1 MSSFFS
7 RASHTL
13 LTWMLLI
20 PGACFHSPLNA
31 LAEEG
36 NPYAKTFDDFEWN
49 ENEERVPIAGAV
61 DIGAKVPTLAA
72 ISWLEKKLENN
83 PEDVF
88 SLSMLGQ
95 LYFRHAKE
103 ADDLP
108 FYSKAAKTLEEA
120 VRLQPDYL
128 APKMHLA
135 AVLASQHR
143 FQEGL
148 DLVTAVLARDNE
160 LPLALAIAFDCQLEL
175 GRYDVAKTTLDNLL
189 EQEQSAAVQARAAR
203 YAELMGDTD
212 KAISLLKL
220 GIDDLEAMGASAK
233 DTSWYRWRIASLLL
247 SRGEISQASPLLKDV
262 LAVDDSDSAALFSL
276 VEVQRAIGDKDAA
289 IKTIQRIIDLYN
301 APPAMALMGD
311 IYAEA
316 GDHEAAETWF
326 KKTEAAMREEMV
338 VAGDAHARE
347 VALFFADHD
356 RNLPEALT
364 LAEKDL
370 ERRQDIYSF
379 DTLAWCQWKN
389 GKTTEAVESMRKA
402 LKLGTQDANLF
413 YHAAKI
419 FDAAGDK
426 AESEAMLARA
436 KKLNPLVQ

>member
-1 MSSFFS
+1 MSCFIT
-7 RASHTL
+7 RASRTL
-13 LTWMLLI
+13 LVCTLLLPCI
-20 PGACFHSPLNA
+20 CFQTGQKA
-31 LAEEG
+31 LAEED

-49 ENEERVPIAGAV
+49 ENEERIPIAGAV
-61 DIGAKVPTLAA
+61 DVGAKLPTLAV
-72 ISWLEKKLENN
+72 ISWLEEKVENN
-83 PEDVF
+83 PEDVS

-120 VRLQPDYL
+120 VRIQPEYL
-128 APKMHLA
+128 TPKIHLA

-143 FQEGL
+143 FKEGL
-148 DLVTAVLARDNE
+148 DLVTEVLARDSE
-160 LPLALAIAFDCQLEL
+160 LPLALAVAFDCQLEL
-175 GRYDVAKTTLDNLL
+175 GRYEVAKTTLDNLL
-189 EQEQSAAVQARAAR
+189 ELEQSAPVQARAAR

-212 KAISLLKL
+212 KAISLLKRS
-220 GIDDLEAMGASAK
+220 IADLEAREVSAK
-233 DTSWYRWRIASLLL
+233 DTNWYRWRIAELLL
-247 SRGEISQASPLLKDV
+247 SRGELAQASPWLNDV
-262 LAVDDSDSAALFSL
+262 LAVDASDSAALFSL
-276 VEVQRAIGDKDAA
+276 VEVQRANGDKDAA
-289 IKTIQRIIDLYN
+289 IKTTQKIIDLYN

-316 GDHEAAETWF
+316 GDHATAETWF
-326 KKTEAAMREEMV
+326 NKTEAAMREEMV

-379 DTLAWCQWKN
+379 DTLAWCQLKN
-389 GKTTEAVESMRKA
+389 GKTTEAVESMRKS

-413 YHAAKI
+413 YHAGQILA
-419 FDAAGDK
+419 AAGEN